1 MHFSLHKNRR
11 RIAALWLTLF
21 SAVTL
26 FTLVHPTESRADVV
40 LKIATIA
47 PDGSSWMNA
56 LKKADRII
64 RKRTNDRVQMRFYA
78 GGILGDEEI
87 TLKKIRLGQIDGAL
101 FTSDGLSNI
110 YSDLRVTEV
119 PFLFS
124 GYKAVDYVMKNMKS
138 YFDEGFEKQGFT
150 MLGWSEVGFVYLM
163 GTKPL
168 ARIDDIK
175 GLKVW
180 LLSDSD
186 IARSLFH
193 ELGFSTVSLKITDV
207 LVGLQTGL
215 VDVVYNSPL
224 GAIALQWF
232 TKIKYLTKL
241 EMAYAAG
248 GLVVKSKKLNGI
260 SPEDRATVKQVA
272 EMCMDELKAKT
283 RSDNEEALKIMAN
296 EGVQIITPE
305 PKDVARFRE
314 IANRAVESV
323 DTGLLSKNTLERV
336 RELLKKFP
344 RESEVE

>member
-1 MHFSLHKNRR
+1 MQFSLHKKKYRT
-11 RIAALWLTLF
+11 AALWLTLF
-21 SAVTL
+21 SVMTL
-26 FTLVHPTESRADVV
+26 FTLVHPAVSRADVV

-64 RKRTNDRVQMRFYA
+64 RKRTNDRVKMQFYA
-78 GGILGDEEI
+78 GGILGDEVI

-110 YSDLRVTEV
+110 YTDLRVTEV
-119 PFLFS
+119 PFLFR
-124 GYKAVDYVMKNMKS
+124 GYKAVDYVMKNMKG
-138 YFDEGFEKQGFT
+138 YFEEGFEKQDFT
-150 MLGWSEVGFVYLM
+150 VLGWSEVGFVYLM

-168 ARIDDIK
+168 ARIDDIR

-186 IARSLFH
+186 IARSLFR

-248 GLVVKSKKLNGI
+248 GLVVKTKKFDRI
-260 SPEDRATVKQVA
+260 SPEDRATVKQVS

-296 EGVQIITPE
+296 EGVQIIIPE

-314 IANRAVESV
+314 IANRAVETV
-323 DTGLLSKNTLERV
+323 DKRLISQDILDRV
-336 RELLKKFP
+336 RALLKKFP
-344 RESEVE
+344 RESDVE

>member
-1 MHFSLHKNRR
+1 M
-11 RIAALWLTLF
+11 
-21 SAVTL
+21 
-26 FTLVHPTESRADVV
+26 ADTI

-47 PDGSSWMNA
+47 PEGSSWMNA

-64 RKRTNDRVQMRFYA
+64 RKRTNERVKMQFYA
-78 GGILGDEEI
+78 GGVLGDEQI

-101 FTSDGLSNI
+101 FTSDGLSSI
-110 YSDLRVTEV
+110 YSQLRVTEV
-119 PFLFS
+119 PFLFT
-124 GYKAVDYVMKNMKS
+124 GYKAVDYLMKNMKS
-138 YFDEGFEKQGFT
+138 YFEEGFEKEGFT

-168 ARIDDIK
+168 ARIEDIR
-175 GLKVW
+175 GSKVW

-186 IARSLFH
+186 IARSLFR

-215 VDVVYNSPL
+215 VDIVYNSPL

-248 GLVVKSKKLNGI
+248 GLVVKSKKFNSI
-260 SPEDRATVKQVA
+260 SPEDRATVKEVA
-272 EMCMDELKAKT
+272 GMCMDELKEKT

-296 EGVQIITPE
+296 EGVQIIKPE
-305 PKDVARFRE
+305 PGEVKRFRE
-314 IANRAVESV
+314 IADRAVNSV
-323 DTGLLSKNTLERV
+323 NSKLLSKETLDRA
-336 RELLKKFP
+336 RELLKRFP